1 MSSNAHPKKEYL
13 VVFAALFALTVLE
26 VWAATAFGGT
36 AKWMSLVILACAKAG
51 CVGWWYMHLKQEKP
65 WLVFIAMFP
74 VIAAAYAIVLIQ
86 EVGAR

>member
-1 MSSNAHPKKEYL
+1 MSASSHPKKEYL
-13 VVFAALFALTVLE
+13 VVFAALFVLTVIE
-26 VWAATAFGGT
+26 VWAATALSGT
-36 AKWMSLVILACAKAG
+36 AKWMSLVVLASVKAG

-74 VIAAAYAIVLIQ
+74 LIAAFYAIVLIQ